1 MIANIKILKSY
12 CSEYTQIENYA
23 EAVKSPLKYDLHHR
37 LEISENKSRKDLI
50 DENLY
55 YDRPATELIFLSH
68 VEHSRLHNANMS
80 EETKLKISKS
90 NKNPS
95 VETRQKM
102 SVANKGE
109 KNPMFGKH
117 LSVDTRQKIS
127 EAMKGKP
134 GTMLGKPSPWLGK
147 HPSEET
153 LKKISD
159 SHLGKRLSAE
169 TRKKI
174 SNASKGRMK
183 GKHWHVENGKHV
195 YTD

>member
-55 YDRPATELIFLSH
+55 YGRHPEELIFL
-68 VEHSRLHNANMS
+68 EHGEHARLHNANMS

-117 LSVDTRQKIS
+117 PSAETRQKMS
-127 EAMKGKP
+127 ESHRGKP
-134 GTMLGKPSPWLGK
+134 GTMLGKSSPWLGK

-153 LKKISD
+153 RQKISD

-169 TRKKI
+169 TKKKI

-183 GKHWHVENGKHV
+183 GKHWHVENGKRIW
-195 YTD
+195 TD

>member
-1 MIANIKILKSY
+1 MITSTKFLKRY
-12 CSEYTQIENYA
+12 CSEYTQIENYE
-23 EAVKSPLKYDLHHR
+23 EAIKSPLRYDLHHR
-37 LEISENKSRKDLI
+37 LEISEHKSRKQLI
-50 DENLY
+50 AENLY
-55 YDRPATELIFLSH
+55 YHRSPEELIFL
-68 VEHSRLHNANMS
+68 EHGEHMRLHNANMS

-95 VETRQKM
+95 AETRQKK

-109 KNPMFGKH
+109 NNPMFGKH
-117 LSVDTRQKIS
+117 HSAETRQKIS

-134 GTMLGKPSPWLGK
+134 GTMLGKPGPWLGK

-153 LKKISD
+153 RKKISD